1 MKKIAALGALALLM
15 GSVFHTNAASTGTIT
30 FNGSITDATCDVSV
44 DGAGMDASVTLPVV
58 AASELASAGQTSGRT
73 TFTLGLSN
81 CNLGTA
87 DSASVAAYFQPGTT
101 VDSATGRLIQT
112 DAAGAENVS
121 LQLIDGTNDS
131 VIFAGD
137 SSQMTTAAFTEIEA
151 GKDVKLPYA
160 AEYYAEGEAT
170 AGAVVSSVVYNLQY
184 K

>member
-15 GSVFHTNAASTGTIT
+15 GSVFQANAASTGTIT

-44 DGAGMDASVTLPVV
+44 DGTGADATVQLPVV
-58 AASELASAGQTSGRT
+58 AASELASAGQTTGRT
-73 TFTLGLSN
+73 NFTLGLSN
-81 CNLGTA
+81 CNLGEG
-87 DSASVAAYFQPGTT
+87 DSASVAAFFQPGTT

-121 LQLIDGTNDS
+121 LQLRDGTNDS

-137 SSQMTTAAFTEIEA
+137 SSQMTTAAFKNVEA
-151 GKDVKLPYA
+151 GKDIKLPYS
-160 AEYYAEGEAT
+160 AEYYAEGKAT
-170 AGAVVSSVVYNLQY
+170 AGAVASSVVYNLQY